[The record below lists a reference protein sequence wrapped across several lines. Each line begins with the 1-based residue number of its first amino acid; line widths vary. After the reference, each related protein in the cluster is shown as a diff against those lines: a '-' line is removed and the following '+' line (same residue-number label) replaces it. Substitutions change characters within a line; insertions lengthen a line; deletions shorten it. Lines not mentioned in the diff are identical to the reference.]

1 MNNFI
6 FQNATKVYF
15 GKGCVQEYLTCL
27 VKPYGDTVLLAYGG
41 GSVKRNGVYDEVTS
55 ILRDA
60 GKTVVE
66 FSGIMANPTYE
77 KVLEGAALARDN
89 HADLIL
95 GIGGGSVM
103 DCCKAVSLAARY
115 DGGIWD
121 DFWARPGVI
130 DFEPLPLGVIVTVAG
145 TGSECNGGAVIT
157 NEEKKIKTGRDY
169 PACNPR
175 FALMDP
181 TYTYSVPEKQMVS
194 GGFDIL
200 SHIME
205 TYFSEPNED
214 NVSDDIM
221 EALMKS
227 VIRNLRA
234 AVKDPHDYTAR
245 SNLMWDSTMAENRVI
260 KMGKKCDFQCHN
272 MEHQLGAYTN
282 CNHGCGL
289 AVLHPV
295 YYRHIYKAG
304 LPKFVRFAENVWGID
319 RGTRSDEELAEAGID
334 ALADF
339 IKELGLPTTMQ
350 ELGLNDRAALKEIA
364 DSCGISPGS
373 YKQMTHEEILQ
384 IFNECFA

>member
-15 GKGCVQEYLTCL
+15 GKGCVKEYLCCL
-27 VKPYGDTVLLAYGG
+27 VKPYGTVMLAYGG
-41 GSVKRNGVYDEVTS
+41 GSIKRNGIYDEVTA
-55 ILRDA
+55 LLEKA
-60 GKTVVE
+60 GKKVVE
-66 FSGIMANPTYE
+66 FSGIMANPTYA
-77 KVLEGAALARDN
+77 KVMEGAQLVREN
-89 HADLIL
+89 HVDMIL
-95 GIGGGSVM
+95 GVGGGSVM
-103 DCCKAVSLAARY
+103 DCCKAVSLAAVY
-115 DGGIWD
+115 NGDLWEN
-121 DFWARPGVI
+121 FWAHPGVI
-130 DFEPLPLGVIVTVAG
+130 DFTPLPLGVIVTAAG

-157 NEEKKIKTGRDY
+157 NEALKVKTGRDY
-169 PACNPR
+169 PACNPK

-181 TYTYSVPEKQMVS
+181 TYTFSVPVKQMVS

-205 TYFSEPNED
+205 TYFSEPDED

-234 AVKDPHDYTAR
+234 SIQDPHDYTAR
-245 SNLMWDSTMAENRVI
+245 SNLMWDATMAENRVI

-272 MEHQLGAYTN
+272 MEHQLGAYTD

-295 YYRHIYKAG
+295 YYHHIYREG
-304 LPKFVRFAENVWGID
+304 LPKFVRFAENVWGIARD
-319 RGTRSDEELAEAGID
+319 GRTDEALALAGIS

-339 IKELGLPTTMQ
+339 IREIGLPTTMA
-350 ELGLNDRAALKEIA
+350 ELGISDRAMLREIA
-364 DSCGISPGS
+364 DSCTISAGS
-373 YKQMTHEEILQ
+373 YKKMSPEEIFQ
-384 IFNECFA
+384 IFQECDK